1 MHYSFRCRRCIM
13 SGYEFDNPNL
23 PLCTSDSLKMK
34 YMGNSDPKLSPVSDK
49 NSKNESKLTLGQKID
64 YRRELIQRRRYIVD
78 TEFTLAMIGII
89 LMVVETEL
97 FISYGVE
104 KISIA
109 SITLKGIISVTTLGL
124 LFFICLNYYTG
135 AKIKMLDAGLKEWH
149 MAMSNW
155 HWFGLVLELLICSI
169 HPFPGNIQL
178 PYLSPDGVSHTVSFD
193 AVLSIVMV
201 ARLYLVAKFAVVHS
215 VLLTDRSIY
224 SIGAL
229 SKVKINTLFVF
240 RAAMRN
246 RPGQLLLLVMIS
258 TFVVNTWAMRA
269 CELYYERGNYHK
281 NSYMESMWLVAIT
294 FLTVGYGDRTPQ
306 SYCGRYISIVTGS
319 MGVITTALLVAIIA
333 RYLQQTRSEK
343 YVFNFVSRLQIEY
356 RKKTS
361 AANAIKAILRLQILR
376 RYGDEYKSEI
386 RKYEDKLKT
395 ALEEIRSAKEDMD
408 HVGDDAVGIVDVAHS
423 MDKIVTEIDRKFAE
437 DKVNRER
444 LQVIDHRLDSIETK
458 LNSLV
463 DLVTRMSK

>member
-1 MHYSFRCRRCIM
+1 M
-13 SGYEFDNPNL
+13 SGYEFDNPKL
-23 PLCTSDSLKMK
+23 PLCANENIKMK
-34 YMGNSDPKLSPVSDK
+34 YMGDQDIKTPSVPCG
-49 NSKNESKLTLGQKID
+49 NSKNEAKLTLGQKID
-64 YRRELIQRRRYIVD
+64 YRRELILRRRHIVD

-97 FISYGVE
+97 FITYGME
-104 KISIA
+104 KVSIA
-109 SITLKGIISVTTLGL
+109 SITLKTIISATTVIL
-124 LFFICLNYYTG
+124 LICICLNYYTA

-149 MAMSNW
+149 MAMSTWN
-155 HWFGLVLELLICSI
+155 WFGLALELLICSI
-169 HPFPGNIQL
+169 HPFPGDVRL
-178 PYLSPDGVSHTVSFD
+178 PYLSPDGVSHTVSLD

-215 VLLTDRSIY
+215 VLLTDTSIY

-269 CELYYERGNYHK
+269 CELYYERKNYNK
-281 NSYMESMWLVAIT
+281 NSYIESMWLIAIT

-306 SYCGRYISIVTGS
+306 SYCGRYISIVTGA

-343 YVFNFVSRLQIEY
+343 YVFNFVSRLQIVY
-356 RKKTS
+356 RKKTA
-361 AANAIKAILRLQILR
+361 AANAIKAVLRLQILR
-376 RYGDEYKSEI
+376 RYGDEFKGEI
-386 RKYEDKLKT
+386 RKYEDKLKK
-395 ALEEIRSAKEDMD
+395 ALQEIKSAKEDMD
-408 HVGDDAVGIVDVAHS
+408 HIGDDAVGILDVAHS
-423 MDKIVTEIDRKFAE
+423 VDKIVNELDRKFAE
-437 DKVNRER
+437 DKENRER
-444 LQVIDHRLDSIETK
+444 MQIIDHRLDSIETK
-458 LNSLV
+458 LNSLC
-463 DLVTRMSK
+463 DLMSQKSK

>member
-1 MHYSFRCRRCIM
+1 M
-13 SGYEFDNPNL
+13 SGYDCDNPNL
-23 PLCTSDSLKMK
+23 PLCINDGLKMK
-34 YMGNSDPKLSPVSDK
+34 YMGNTETKETPNVSRTSRPKTEAKLS
-49 NSKNESKLTLGQKID
+49 LGQKIE
-64 YRRELIQRRRYIVD
+64 YRRELLHRRRRIVD
-78 TEFTLAMIGII
+78 TEFTLAMIGIV

-97 FISYGVE
+97 FISYGME
-104 KISIA
+104 KVSTASIVLKTIISI
-109 SITLKGIISVTTLGL
+109 TTVIL
-124 LFFICLNYYTG
+124 LFCICFNYYTG
-135 AKIKMLDAGLKEWH
+135 AKIKMVDAGLKEWY
-149 MAMSNW
+149 MATSYW

-169 HPFPGNIQL
+169 HPIPGNIQL
-178 PYLSPDGVSHTVSFD
+178 PYASPDGVRRTVSLD

-215 VLLTDRSIY
+215 VLLTDTSIY

-246 RPGQLLLLVMIS
+246 RPGQLLLMVMVS

-281 NSYMESMWLVAIT
+281 NSYLESMWLVAIT

-306 SYCGRYISIVTGS
+306 SYCGRYISIVTGC

-343 YVFNFVSRLQIEY
+343 YVFNFVSRLQIEN
-356 RKKTS
+356 RKKTA
-361 AANAIKAILRLQILR
+361 AANAVKAVLRLHILR
-376 RYGDEYKSEI
+376 RYGDEFKGEI

-395 ALEEIRSAKEDMD
+395 SLNEIRCAREDKK
-408 HVGDDAVGIVDVAHS
+408 VIGDDAVGIVDVAHTV
-423 MDKIVTEIDRKFAE
+423 DKIMNELDRKFAD
-437 DKVNRER
+437 DKQNRER
-444 LQVIDHRLDSIETK
+444 LQIIDHRLDAMETK
-458 LNSLV
+458 LEKLC
-463 DLVTRMSK
+463 DMMSTISR